1 MTSRGLKPVV
11 VFCAIYRINSFR
23 VLPVLRLSAMSSI
36 LTALFKVTI
45 GLLVDKGRDKAAEIL
60 KDGDVTDQRFHSL
73 IVREID
79 DIKSK
84 LDALSRKDLEASISF
99 FEEGIALLYEV
110 FDIVKSRN
118 ECGAATAQAACD
130 EAFSLVEGITR
141 LELTGLDESATRKLS
156 TAKERFKDARRKATE
171 AFKNEALKTSD
182 RILAMK
188 YRVMATILET
198 VDNPADAVAPC
209 GVCVKELNSL
219 SAVQNSFDVQLKTGI
234 QKVRGL
240 FGKEER
246 REIIFNVCHVNRV
259 IFDIALA
266 LGRLDFSPSVDI
278 GENRVIPLCDA
289 RVKDVLLKHGKEY
302 CCVPL
307 RSFGQEG
314 EEEHKLKNP
323 IGIATNSSGEL
334 IVTDLHYVKVFDNS
348 GNFVKQSSLSTD
360 EVNRTYARE
369 VATDMSDNIFVLT
382 RLEKPGSG
390 SSCWVYKL
398 TKTADLHQKFRLR
411 GEDKYSG
418 LSVNDKGK
426 VVTVRGRNGVE
437 EYNSDGEFVRSFGK
451 GIIAFAYDVIVTND
465 GRAMVADDIDHCVHI
480 FGESGDYL
488 DKFKLQIDYD
498 YIGITFHR
506 AGEQV
511 LVAGNRLDKPQQ
523 VEIYSKDGEFLYCAE
538 IAIDR
543 GIHDMTTITV
553 TTKGHMAC
561 ISGNKVFIF

>member
-1 MTSRGLKPVV
+1 
-11 VFCAIYRINSFR
+11 
-23 VLPVLRLSAMSSI
+23 MSSI
-36 LTALFKVTI
+36 VTTLFEATI
-45 GLLVDKGRDKAAEIL
+45 GLLVNKGRDKAAEIL
-60 KDGDVTDQRFHSL
+60 KNGDVTDQKFRSL

-130 EAFSLVEGITR
+130 EAFSLVEGIRR

-156 TAKERFKDARRKATE
+156 TAKKRFEDARREATR
-171 AFKNEALKTSD
+171 AFKNEGLKTSD

-278 GENRVIPLCDA
+278 GENRVIRLCDA
-289 RVKDVLLKHGKEY
+289 KVKDVLLEHGKEY

-307 RSFGQEG
+307 RLLGQEG
-314 EEEHKLKNP
+314 EEEHKLKDP
-323 IGIATNSSGEL
+323 MGIATNSSGQF

-348 GNFVKQSSLSTD
+348 GKFVKQSSLSTD
-360 EVNRTYARE
+360 EVNTIYAHE

-382 RLEKPGSG
+382 RLEKPERERSY
-390 SSCWVYKL
+390 WVYKL
-398 TKTADLHQKFRLR
+398 TKTADLHHKFRLR
-411 GEDKYSG
+411 GESLYWG
-418 LSVNDKGK
+418 LSVSDKGK
-426 VVTVRGRNGVE
+426 VVTLRDFKVVE
-437 EYNSDGEFVRSFGK
+437 EYNTDGEFVRIFGK
-451 GIIAFAYDVIVTND
+451 GIISSAFSVIVTND
-465 GRAMVADDIDHCVHI
+465 GRAMVVDEDDHCVHI

-488 DKFKLQIDYD
+488 DKFKLQQIDCRYTS
-498 YIGITFHR
+498 ISFHR

-511 LVAGNRLDKPQQ
+511 VVTGTREGKPLQF
-523 VEIYSKDGEFLYCAE
+523 EIYSKDGEFVYCAE
-538 IAIDR
+538 IAIDGGIRFVR
-543 GIHDMTTITV
+543 GITM
-553 TTKGHMAC
+553 TTKGRIAC
-561 ISGNKVFIF
+561 VVDDKVLIF

>member
-1 MTSRGLKPVV
+1 
-11 VFCAIYRINSFR
+11 
-23 VLPVLRLSAMSSI
+23 MSSI
-36 LTALFKVTI
+36 VTALFKVTI
-45 GLLVDKGRDKAAEIL
+45 GLLVNKGRDKAAEIL

-84 LDALSRKDLEASISF
+84 LDALSRSNLEASISF
-99 FEEGIALLYEV
+99 FKEGIALLYEV
-110 FDIVKSRN
+110 FDIVKFRN
-118 ECGAATAQAACD
+118 ERGAATTQAACH
-130 EAFSLVEGITR
+130 EAFSIVEGITR

-156 TAKERFKDARRKATE
+156 TAKERFKDARREATR
-171 AFKNEALKTSD
+171 AFKNEGLKTSD

-278 GENRVIPLCDA
+278 GENRVIPLCDV

-302 CCVPL
+302 CCVPSRL
-307 RSFGQEG
+307 FGQDG
-314 EEEHKLKNP
+314 KEEHKLEHP
-323 IGIATNSSGEL
+323 LSITTNSSGQF

-348 GNFVKQSSLSTD
+348 GKFVKQSRLPTN
-360 EVNRTYARE
+360 VVGTTYARE
-369 VATDMSDNIFVLT
+369 VATDMSDNIFLLIRPPVLT
-382 RLEKPGSG
+382 KRSH
-390 SSCWVYKL
+390 WVYKL
-398 TKTADLHQKFRLR
+398 TKTADLHHAFRLR
-411 GEDKYSG
+411 GEGWYSG
-418 LSVNDKGK
+418 LSVSDKGN
-426 VVTVRGRNGVE
+426 VVTLQNGNAVE
-437 EYNSDGEFVRSFGK
+437 EYNTDGKFVRSFGERK
-451 GIIAFAYDVIVTND
+451 IMVAFAVIVIND
-465 GRAMVADDIDHCVHI
+465 GRTMVADQGNHCVHI
-480 FGESGDYL
+480 FGESGDHL
-488 DKFKLQIDYD
+488 RKFKLQQINYD
-498 YIGITFHR
+498 FTSITFHR

-511 LVAGNRLDKPQQ
+511 VVAGTRVGKLLRF
-523 VEIYSKDGEFLYCAE
+523 EIYSKDGEFVYCEEVAM
-538 IAIDR
+538 DGGVR
-543 GIHDMTTITV
+543 FVTGIRM
-553 TTKGHMAC
+553 TTKGRIAC
-561 ISGNKVFIF
+561 VVNDKVFIF

>member
-1 MTSRGLKPVV
+1 
-11 VFCAIYRINSFR
+11 
-23 VLPVLRLSAMSSI
+23 MSSI
-36 LTALFKVTI
+36 VTTLFKATL
-45 GLLVDKGRDKAAEIL
+45 GLLVNKGRDKAAEIL

-156 TAKERFKDARRKATE
+156 TAKKRFKDARREATR
-171 AFKNEALKTSD
+171 AFKNEGLKTYD

-266 LGRLDFSPSVDI
+266 LGRLDFCPSVDI
-278 GENRVIPLCDA
+278 GENRVIPLCDV

-307 RSFGQEG
+307 RSLGQEG
-314 EEEHKLKNP
+314 EEEHKLKEP
-323 IGIATNSSGEL
+323 MGIATNSSGQF

-348 GNFVKQSSLSTD
+348 GNFVKQSSLFTD
-360 EVNRTYARE
+360 EVKTTFAFE

-382 RLEKPGSG
+382 ILGKPGIELSY
-390 SSCWVYKL
+390 WVYKL
-398 TKTADLHQKFRLR
+398 TKTADLHHKFRLR
-411 GEDKYSG
+411 NGFYRR
-418 LSVNDKGK
+418 LSVSDEGK
-426 VVTVRGRNGVE
+426 VVTLRYFETVE
-437 EYNSDGEFVRSFGK
+437 EYNTDGEFVRSFGQ
-451 GIIAFAYDVIVTND
+451 GIISSAFSVIVTND
-465 GRAMVADDIDHCVHI
+465 GRVMVADQVDHCVHI

-488 DKFKLQIDYD
+488 DKFKLQRIDY
-498 YIGITFHR
+498 YYTSITFHR

-511 LVAGNRLDKPQQ
+511 VVAGTRVGKLLQF
-523 VEIYSKDGEFLYCAE
+523 EIYSKDGEFVYCAE
-538 IAIDR
+538 IAIDGGIRFVR
-543 GIHDMTTITV
+543 GITM
-553 TTKGHMAC
+553 TTKGRIAC
-561 ISGNKVFIF
+561 VVDDKVFIF

>member
-1 MTSRGLKPVV
+1 M
-11 VFCAIYRINSFR
+11 A
-23 VLPVLRLSAMSSI
+23 
-36 LTALFKVTI
+36 TALFKVTI
-45 GLLVDKGRDKAAEIL
+45 GLLVNKGRDKAAEIL

-118 ECGAATAQAACD
+118 ERGAATAQAACD

-156 TAKERFKDARRKATE
+156 TAKERFKDARREATR
-171 AFKNEALKTSD
+171 AFKNEGLKTSD

-266 LGRLDFSPSVDI
+266 LGRVDFSPSVDI

-289 RVKDVLLKHGKEY
+289 KVKDVLLKHGKEY
-302 CCVPL
+302 CCVPP
-307 RSFGQEG
+307 RSLGQEG
-314 EEEHKLKNP
+314 KEEHKLKDP
-323 IGIATNSSGEL
+323 RCVATNFSGEFIL
-334 IVTDLHYVKVFDNS
+334 TDLHHVKVFDNS
-348 GNFVKQSSLSTD
+348 GKFMKQSSLSTD
-360 EVNRTYARE
+360 EVNTTYAYE
-369 VATDMSDNIFVLT
+369 VATDMNDNIFVLT
-382 RLEKPGSG
+382 KLEKPGSEL
-390 SSCWVYKL
+390 SYWVYKL
-398 TKTADLHQKFRLR
+398 TKTADLHHKFRLR
-411 GEDKYSG
+411 GKGWYRG
-418 LSVNDKGK
+418 LSV
-426 VVTVRGRNGVE
+426 
-437 EYNSDGEFVRSFGK
+437 SD
-451 GIIAFAYDVIVTND
+451 
-465 GRAMVADDIDHCVHI
+465 
-480 FGESGDYL
+480 
-488 DKFKLQIDYD
+488 
-498 YIGITFHR
+498 
-506 AGEQV
+506 
-511 LVAGNRLDKPQQ
+511 
-523 VEIYSKDGEFLYCAE
+523 
-538 IAIDR
+538 
-543 GIHDMTTITV
+543 
-553 TTKGHMAC
+553 
-561 ISGNKVFIF
+561 

>member
-1 MTSRGLKPVV
+1 
-11 VFCAIYRINSFR
+11 
-23 VLPVLRLSAMSSI
+23 MSSI
-36 LTALFKVTI
+36 VTTLFEATI
-45 GLLVDKGRDKAAEIL
+45 GLLVNKGRDKAAEIL
-60 KDGDVTDQRFHSL
+60 KNGDVTDQRFHSL

-118 ECGAATAQAACD
+118 ERGAATAQAACD

-156 TAKERFKDARRKATE
+156 TAKERFKDARREATR
-171 AFKNEALKTSD
+171 AFKNEGLKTYD

-246 REIIFNVCHVNRV
+246 SEIIFNVCHVNRV

-266 LGRLDFSPSVDI
+266 LGRLDFSPSVNI

-289 RVKDVLLKHGKEY
+289 RVKDFLLRHGKEY
-302 CCVPL
+302 CCVPP
-307 RSFGQEG
+307 RSFGRG
-314 EEEHKLKNP
+314 GKEEPKLKHP
-323 IGIATNSSGEL
+323 MAIATNSSGEF
-334 IVTDLHYVKVFDNS
+334 IITDMHHVKHVKVFDNS

-360 EVNRTYARE
+360 EPNRTFAFE
-369 VATDMSDNIFVLT
+369 VATDMSDNIFVLIE
-382 RLEKPGSG
+382 LEKPGSEL
-390 SSCWVYKL
+390 SYWVYKL
-398 TKTADLHQKFRLR
+398 TKTADLHHRFRLR
-411 GEDKYSG
+411 GEGEHKLYRG
-418 LSVNDKGK
+418 LSVSDRGK
-426 VVTVRGRNGVE
+426 VVTIWNKTVVE
-437 EYNSDGEFVRSFGK
+437 QYDTDGEYIHSFEL
-451 GIIAFAYDVIVTND
+451 GIISSEQDVTVAND
-465 GRAMVADDIDHCVHI
+465 GRVMVVQLGDPCVYI
-480 FGESGDYL
+480 FSESGDYL
-488 DKFKLQIDYD
+488 NKFKLQQIDYG
-498 YIGITFHR
+498 YTSITFHR

-511 LVAGNRLDKPQQ
+511 VVAGTRLGKLLQ
-523 VEIYSKDGEFLYCAE
+523 VEIYSKYGKFVRCAE
-538 IAIDR
+538 IAMDD
-543 GIHDMTTITV
+543 GIYFVKGITL
-553 TTKGHMAC
+553 TTKGRIAC
-561 ISGNKVFIF
+561 VADGKVFIF

>member
-1 MTSRGLKPVV
+1 
-11 VFCAIYRINSFR
+11 
-23 VLPVLRLSAMSSI
+23 MSSI
-36 LTALFKVTI
+36 VTTLFKVTI
-45 GLLVDKGRDKAAEIL
+45 GLLVNKGRDKAAEIL
-60 KDGDVTDQRFHSL
+60 KNGDVTDQRFHSL

-156 TAKERFKDARRKATE
+156 TAKKRFEDARREATR
-171 AFKNEALKTSD
+171 AFKNEGLKTSD

-234 QKVRGL
+234 QKVWGL

-246 REIIFNVCHVNRV
+246 REIIWNVCHVNRV

-266 LGRLDFSPSVDI
+266 LGRLDFSPRVDT
-278 GENRVIPLCDA
+278 GENRVIPLCDR

-307 RSFGQEG
+307 WSFGQEG
-314 EEEHKLKNP
+314 EEEHKLKDP
-323 IGIATNSSGEL
+323 WDIATNSSGEF

-348 GNFVKQSSLSTD
+348 GKFVKQSSLFTD
-360 EVNRTYARE
+360 EVLNTTNACE

-382 RLEKPGSG
+382 RLEKPGGEESY
-390 SSCWVYKL
+390 WVYKL
-398 TKTADLHQKFRLR
+398 TKTADLHHKFRLR
-411 GEDKYSG
+411 AEDKYSG
-418 LSVNDKGK
+418 LSVSDKGK
-426 VVTVRGRNGVE
+426 VVTLRDFEVVE
-437 EYNSDGEFVRSFGK
+437 EYNTDGEFVRCFGQ
-451 GIIAFAYDVIVTND
+451 GIIRFAVDVIVTND
-465 GRAMVADDIDHCVHI
+465 GRVMVADHADHCVHI

-488 DKFKLQIDYD
+488 DKFKLQRIDYHD
-498 YIGITFHR
+498 TSFTFHR

-511 LVAGNRLDKPQQ
+511 VVAGIRVGQPVQ
-523 VEIYSKDGEFLYCAE
+523 VVVYSNDGEFVYCAE
-538 IAIDR
+538 IEINVINVVR
-543 GIHDMTTITV
+543 KITM
-553 TTKGHMAC
+553 TTKGRIAC
-561 ISGNKVFIF
+561 TLYKRVIIF

>member
-1 MTSRGLKPVV
+1 
-11 VFCAIYRINSFR
+11 
-23 VLPVLRLSAMSSI
+23 MSSI
-36 LTALFKVTI
+36 ATALFKVTI

-118 ECGAATAQAACD
+118 ERGAATAQAACD

-156 TAKERFKDARRKATE
+156 TAKERFKDARREATR
-171 AFKNEALKTSD
+171 AFKNEGLKTSD

-266 LGRLDFSPSVDI
+266 LGRLDFCPSVDI
-278 GENRVIPLCDA
+278 GENRVIPLCDVK
-289 RVKDVLLKHGKEY
+289 VKDVLLKHGKEY
-302 CCVPL
+302 CCLPL
-307 RSFGQEG
+307 RLLGQEG

-323 IGIATNSSGEL
+323 RGIATNSSGQF

-348 GNFVKQSSLSTD
+348 GKFVKQSSLST
-360 EVNRTYARE
+360 EVNKTFARE

-382 RLEKPGSG
+382 RLEKPGREESY
-390 SSCWVYKL
+390 WVYKL
-398 TKTADLHQKFRLR
+398 TKTADLHHKFRLM
-411 GEDKYSG
+411 GKANYMEYIG
-418 LSVNDKGK
+418 LSVSDKGK
-426 VVTVRGRNGVE
+426 VVTLRDWGAVE
-437 EYNSDGEFVRSFGK
+437 EYNPDGEFVRSFGR
-451 GIIAFAYDVIVTND
+451 GIISAAFSVIVTND
-465 GRAMVADDIDHCVHI
+465 GRVMVADQGNHCVHI

-488 DKFKLQIDYD
+488 DKFKLQRIDYD
-498 YIGITFHR
+498 YITISFHR

-511 LVAGNRLDKPQQ
+511 VVASTREGKPLQF
-523 VEIYSKDGEFLYCAE
+523 EIYSKDGEFVYCGE
-538 IAIDR
+538 IAIDG
-543 GIHDMTTITV
+543 GIRLVRRITM
-553 TTKGHMAC
+553 TTKGRIAC
-561 ISGNKVFIF
+561 VVDDKVFIF

>member
-1 MTSRGLKPVV
+1 
-11 VFCAIYRINSFR
+11 
-23 VLPVLRLSAMSSI
+23 MSSI
-36 LTALFKVTI
+36 ATALFKVII
-45 GLLVDKGRDKAAEIL
+45 GLLVNKGRDKVAEIL

-79 DIKSK
+79 DVKSK

-141 LELTGLDESATRKLS
+141 LELTDLDESATRKLS
-156 TAKERFKDARRKATE
+156 TAKKRFEDARREATR
-171 AFKNEALKTSD
+171 AFKNEGLKTYD

-219 SAVQNSFDVQLKTGI
+219 PAVQNSFDVQLKTGI
-234 QKVRGL
+234 QVRGL

-246 REIIFNVCHVNRV
+246 REITFNVCHVNRV

-266 LGRLDFSPSVDI
+266 LGRLDFCPSVDI
-278 GENRVIPLCDA
+278 GENRVIPLCDV
-289 RVKDVLLKHGKEY
+289 RVKEVLLKHGKEY
-302 CCVPL
+302 CCIPP

-314 EEEHKLKNP
+314 EEEHKLQEP
-323 IGIATNSSGEL
+323 MGIATNSSGEF
-334 IVTDLHYVKVFDNS
+334 IVTDLHYLKVFDNS
-348 GNFVKQSSLSTD
+348 GKFVKQSSLSTD
-360 EVNRTYARE
+360 EVKTTYALQ

-382 RLEKPGSG
+382 RLEEPESKLSH
-390 SSCWVYKL
+390 WVYKL
-398 TKTADLHQKFRLR
+398 TKTADLHHKFRLR
-411 GEDKYSG
+411 GEGWYWG
-418 LSVNDKGK
+418 LSVSDKGE
-426 VVTVRGRNGVE
+426 VVTLGGWNTVE
-437 EYNSDGEFVRSFGK
+437 EYNTDGEFVCSFGH
-451 GIIAFAYDVIVTND
+451 GIIRSAFAVIVIND
-465 GRAMVADDIDHCVHI
+465 GRAMVADQGDHCVHI

-488 DKFKLQIDYD
+488 DKFKLQRIDYD
-498 YIGITFHR
+498 YRSITFHR

-511 LVAGNRLDKPQQ
+511 VVAGTREGKPLQ
-523 VEIYSKDGEFLYCAE
+523 VEIYSKDGEFVYCAE
-538 IAIDR
+538 IAIDGGIRFVR
-543 GIHDMTTITV
+543 GITM
-553 TTKGHMAC
+553 TTKGRIAC
-561 ISGNKVFIF
+561 VARDDKVFIF

>member
-1 MTSRGLKPVV
+1 M
-11 VFCAIYRINSFR
+11 SFI
-23 VLPVLRLSAMSSI
+23 VANF
-36 LTALFKVTI
+36 FKATI
-45 GLLVDKGRDKAAEIL
+45 GLLVNKGRDKAAEIL
-60 KDGDVTDQRFHSL
+60 KDGDVTDQRFYSL

-84 LDALSRKDLEASISF
+84 LSALSRRELEASISF

-110 FDIVKSRN
+110 FNIVKSRN
-118 ECGAATAQAACD
+118 DCGPATAQAACD

-156 TAKERFKDARRKATE
+156 TAKKRFKDARREATR
-171 AFKNEALKTSD
+171 AFKNEGLKTSD

-266 LGRLDFSPSVDI
+266 SGRLDFCPSVDI
-278 GENRVIPLCDA
+278 GENRVIPLCDV
-289 RVKDVLLKHGKEY
+289 RVRDVLLKHDKEY
-302 CCVPL
+302 CCLSL

-314 EEEHKLKNP
+314 EEEHKLEEP
-323 IGIATNSSGEL
+323 RGIATNSSGEF

-348 GNFVKQSSLSTD
+348 GKFVKQSSLSTD
-360 EVNRTYARE
+360 EVNTTFARE

-382 RLEKPGSG
+382 ILEKPGSEL
-390 SSCWVYKL
+390 SYWVYKL
-398 TKTADLHQKFRLR
+398 TKTADLHHKFRLR
-411 GEDKYSG
+411 EEGWYSG
-418 LSVNDKGK
+418 LSVSDKGK
-426 VVTVRGRNGVE
+426 VVTLRDYNVVE
-437 EYNSDGEFVRSFGK
+437 EYNTDGEFVRSFGK
-451 GIIAFAYDVIVTND
+451 GIIRSAFAVIVTND
-465 GRAMVADDIDHCVHI
+465 GRAMVADQGDHCVHI

-488 DKFKLQIDYD
+488 DKFKLQRIDY
-498 YIGITFHR
+498 YNTSITFHR

-511 LVAGNRLDKPQQ
+511 VVAGTRVGKLLQF
-523 VEIYSKDGEFLYCAE
+523 EIYSKDGEFVYCAE
-538 IAIDR
+538 IAIDGGIRFVR
-543 GIHDMTTITV
+543 GITM
-553 TTKGHMAC
+553 TTKGRIAC
-561 ISGNKVFIF
+561 VVDDKVIIF

>member
-1 MTSRGLKPVV
+1 M
-11 VFCAIYRINSFR
+11 SFI
-23 VLPVLRLSAMSSI
+23 V
-36 LTALFKVTI
+36 TALFKVTI

-60 KDGDVTDQRFHSL
+60 KNGDVRDQRFHSL

-156 TAKERFKDARRKATE
+156 TAKKRFEDARREATR
-171 AFKNEALKTSD
+171 AFKNEGLKTSD

-219 SAVQNSFDVQLKTGI
+219 SAVQNSFDVQLMTGI
-234 QKVRGL
+234 QKVWGL

-246 REIIFNVCHVNRV
+246 RETIWNVCHVNRV

-266 LGRLDFSPSVDI
+266 LGRLDFCPSVGI
-278 GENRVIPLCDA
+278 GENRVIPLCDV
-289 RVKDVLLKHGKEY
+289 RVRDVLLEHGKEY
-302 CCVPL
+302 CCFPL
-307 RSFGQEG
+307 RLLGQEG
-314 EEEHKLKNP
+314 EEEHKLKDP
-323 IGIATNSSGEL
+323 MGIATNSSGEF

-348 GNFVKQSSLSTD
+348 GKFVKQSSLSTA
-360 EVNRTYARE
+360 EVKTTLALD
-369 VATDMSDNIFVLT
+369 VATDMSDNIFVRTTLK
-382 RLEKPGSG
+382 KPVEGLSY
-390 SSCWVYKL
+390 WVYKL
-398 TKTADLHQKFRLR
+398 TKTADLHHKFRLR
-411 GEDKYSG
+411 GKGWYWG
-418 LSVNDKGK
+418 LSISDKGK
-426 VVTVRGRNGVE
+426 VVTLWTGRIVE
-437 EYNSDGEFVRSFGK
+437 EYNTDGEFVRSFGQ
-451 GIIAFAYDVIVTND
+451 GIIRAAFDVIVIND
-465 GRAMVADDIDHCVHI
+465 GRVMVADEDDHCVHI

-488 DKFKLQIDYD
+488 DKFKLQRIDYD
-498 YIGITFHR
+498 VTSITFHR

-511 LVAGNRLDKPQQ
+511 VVPGFRVGKPLQ
-523 VEIYSKDGEFLYCAE
+523 VEIYSKDGEFVYCAE
-538 IAIDR
+538 IAIDCEIHFVR
-543 GIHDMTTITV
+543 GITM
-553 TTKGHMAC
+553 TTKGRIAC
-561 ISGNKVFIF
+561 VLDDKVFIF

>member
-1 MTSRGLKPVV
+1 M
-11 VFCAIYRINSFR
+11 
-23 VLPVLRLSAMSSI
+23 
-36 LTALFKVTI
+36 
-45 GLLVDKGRDKAAEIL
+45 LVNKDRDRAAEIL
-60 KDGDVTDQRFHSL
+60 KDGDVTDCSL
-73 IVREID
+73 IVRKID
-79 DIKSK
+79 NIKST
-84 LDALSRKDLEASISF
+84 LDALSRKSLEASISF
-99 FEEGIALLYEV
+99 FEEGLALLYEV

-156 TAKERFKDARRKATE
+156 TAKERFEDARREATR
-171 AFKNEALKTSD
+171 AFKNEGLKTSD

-219 SAVQNSFDVQLKTGI
+219 PAVQNSFDVQLKTGI

-278 GENRVIPLCDA
+278 GENRVIPLCDV

-307 RSFGQEG
+307 RLLGQEG
-314 EEEHKLKNP
+314 EEEHKLKGP
-323 IGIATNSSGEL
+323 MGIATNSSGQF

-348 GNFVKQSSLSTD
+348 GNSVKQSSLFTD
-360 EVNRTYARE
+360 EVKTTFAFE

-382 RLEKPGSG
+382 RLRKLTELSY
-390 SSCWVYKL
+390 WVYKL
-398 TKTADLHQKFRLR
+398 TKTTDLHHRFLLR
-411 GEDKYSG
+411 GEREG
-418 LSVNDKGK
+418 FLLGHPFV
-426 VVTVRGRNGVE
+426 GVKTR
-437 EYNSDGEFVRSFGK
+437 F
-451 GIIAFAYDVIVTND
+451 
-465 GRAMVADDIDHCVHI
+465 
-480 FGESGDYL
+480 
-488 DKFKLQIDYD
+488 
-498 YIGITFHR
+498 
-506 AGEQV
+506 
-511 LVAGNRLDKPQQ
+511 
-523 VEIYSKDGEFLYCAE
+523 
-538 IAIDR
+538 
-543 GIHDMTTITV
+543 
-553 TTKGHMAC
+553 
-561 ISGNKVFIF
+561 

>member
-1 MTSRGLKPVV
+1 
-11 VFCAIYRINSFR
+11 
-23 VLPVLRLSAMSSI
+23 MSSI
-36 LTALFKVTI
+36 VTTLFEATI
-45 GLLVDKGRDKAAEIL
+45 GLLVNKGRDEATEIL
-60 KDGDVTDQRFHSL
+60 KDGDVTGHRFHFL

-79 DIKSK
+79 DIKLK
-84 LDALSRKDLEASISF
+84 LDALSREDLEASISF

-156 TAKERFKDARRKATE
+156 TAKERFKDARREATR
-171 AFKNEALKTSD
+171 AFKNEGLKTSD

-246 REIIFNVCHVNRV
+246 SEIIFNVCHVNRV

-266 LGRLDFSPSVDI
+266 LGRLDFSPSVNI

-289 RVKDVLLKHGKEY
+289 RVKDFLLRHGKEY
-302 CCVPL
+302 CCVPP
-307 RSFGQEG
+307 RSFGLG
-314 EEEHKLKNP
+314 GKEEPKLKHP
-323 IGIATNSSGEL
+323 MAIATNSSGEF
-334 IVTDLHYVKVFDNS
+334 IITDMHHVKHVKVFDNS

-360 EVNRTYARE
+360 EPNRTFAFE
-369 VATDMSDNIFVLT
+369 VATDMSDNIFVLIE
-382 RLEKPGSG
+382 LEKPGSEL
-390 SSCWVYKL
+390 SYWVYKL
-398 TKTADLHQKFRLR
+398 TKTADLHHRFRLR
-411 GEDKYSG
+411 GEDEYNG
-418 LSVNDKGK
+418 LSVSDKGK
-426 VVTVRGRNGVE
+426 VVTLRHWDTVE
-437 EYNSDGEFVRSFGK
+437 EYNTDGEFVRSFGQ
-451 GIIAFAYDVIVTND
+451 GIISSAFSVIVTND
-465 GRAMVADDIDHCVHI
+465 GRVMVADQVDHCVHI

-488 DKFKLQIDYD
+488 DKFKLQQIDCRYTS
-498 YIGITFHR
+498 ISFHR

-511 LVAGNRLDKPQQ
+511 VVTGTREGKPLQ
-523 VEIYSKDGEFLYCAE
+523 VEIYSKDGEFVYCAE
-538 IAIDR
+538 IAIDGWFR
-543 GIHDMTTITV
+543 NLRKITL
-553 TTKGHMAC
+553 TTKGRIAC
-561 ISGNKVFIF
+561 VADGKVFIF

>member
-1 MTSRGLKPVV
+1 
-11 VFCAIYRINSFR
+11 
-23 VLPVLRLSAMSSI
+23 MSSI
-36 LTALFKVTI
+36 VTALFKVTI
-45 GLLVDKGRDKAAEIL
+45 GLLVNKGRDKAAEIL

-99 FEEGIALLYEV
+99 FEEGIVLLYEV

-198 VDNPADAVAPC
+198 VDNFADAVAPC
-209 GVCVKELNSL
+209 GVCAKELNSL

-246 REIIFNVCHVNRV
+246 REIIYNVCHVNRV

-266 LGRLDFSPSVDI
+266 LGRLDFRPSVDI

-307 RSFGQEG
+307 RSLGQEG
-314 EEEHKLKNP
+314 EEEHKLKKP
-323 IGIATNSSGEL
+323 WRIATNSSGEF

-348 GNFVKQSSLSTD
+348 GNFVKQSSPSTD
-360 EVNRTYARE
+360 EVNATYARE

-382 RLEKPGSG
+382 RLEKPGRELSY
-390 SSCWVYKL
+390 WVYKL
-398 TKTADLHQKFRLR
+398 TKTADLHHKFRLR
-411 GEDKYSG
+411 GEGWYRG
-418 LSVNDKGK
+418 LSVTDKGE
-426 VVTVRGRNGVE
+426 VVTLRDCYTVE
-437 EYNSDGEFVRSFGK
+437 EFNTDGEFVRSYGEE
-451 GIIAFAYDVIVTND
+451 IIRSATDVTVTND
-465 GRAMVADDIDHCVHI
+465 GRVMVADQVDHCVHI

-488 DKFKLQIDYD
+488 DKFKLQQIDCHYRS
-498 YIGITFHR
+498 ISFHR

-511 LVAGNRLDKPQQ
+511 VVTGTREGKLLQF
-523 VEIYSKDGEFLYCAE
+523 EIYSKDGEFVYCAE
-538 IAIDR
+538 IAIDG
-543 GIHDMTTITV
+543 GIRFVGGITM
-553 TTKGHMAC
+553 TTKGRIAC
-561 ISGNKVFIF
+561 LVDDKVIIF

>member
-1 MTSRGLKPVV
+1 
-11 VFCAIYRINSFR
+11 
-23 VLPVLRLSAMSSI
+23 MSSI
-36 LTALFKVTI
+36 ITTLFKATL
-45 GLLVDKGRDKAAEIL
+45 GLLVNKGRDKAAEIL

-118 ECGAATAQAACD
+118 ECGAATAQTACD
-130 EAFSLVEGITR
+130 EAFSLVEGIRR

-156 TAKERFKDARRKATE
+156 TAKKRFEDARREATR
-171 AFKNEALKTSD
+171 AFKNEGLKTSD

-246 REIIFNVCHVNRV
+246 REIIYNVCHVNRV

-266 LGRLDFSPSVDI
+266 LGRVDFSPSVDI
-278 GENRVIPLCDA
+278 GENKVIPLCDA
-289 RVKDVLLKHGKEY
+289 RVKDVLLSHGKEY
-302 CCVPL
+302 CCVPP

-314 EEEHKLKNP
+314 KEEHKLKEP
-323 IGIATNSSGEL
+323 WGIATNSSGQF
-334 IVTDLHYVKVFDNS
+334 IVTDLHQVKVFDDC

-360 EVNRTYARE
+360 EVNTTFAYA
-369 VATDMSDNIFVLT
+369 VTTDMSDNIFLLT
-382 RLEKPGSG
+382 RLEKPGREKSF
-390 SSCWVYKL
+390 WVYKL
-398 TKTADLHQKFRLR
+398 SKTADVHHKFRLR
-411 GEDKYSG
+411 GEGWYSG
-418 LSVNDKGK
+418 LSVSEKGK
-426 VVTVRGRNGVE
+426 VLTLRDWNALE
-437 EYNSDGEFVRSFGK
+437 EYNTDGEFVRSFGK
-451 GIIAFAYDVIVTND
+451 GIIRLAEAVIVTND
-465 GRAMVADDIDHCVHI
+465 GRVMVADEDDHCVHI

-488 DKFKLQIDYD
+488 DKFKLQQIDCRYTS
-498 YIGITFHR
+498 ISFHR

-511 LVAGNRLDKPQQ
+511 VVTGTREGKPLQ
-523 VEIYSKDGEFLYCAE
+523 VEIYSKDGEFVYCAE
-538 IAIDR
+538 IAIDGGIRFVR
-543 GIHDMTTITV
+543 GITM
-553 TTKGHMAC
+553 TTKGRIAC
-561 ISGNKVFIF
+561 VVDDKVIIF

>member
-1 MTSRGLKPVV
+1 
-11 VFCAIYRINSFR
+11 
-23 VLPVLRLSAMSSI
+23 MSSI
-36 LTALFKVTI
+36 VTTLFEATI
-45 GLLVDKGRDKAAEIL
+45 GLLLNKGRDKAAEIL
-60 KDGDVTDQRFHSL
+60 KDGDVTDQKFRSL

-79 DIKSK
+79 DIRSK

-130 EAFSLVEGITR
+130 EAFSLVEGIRR

-156 TAKERFKDARRKATE
+156 IAKKRFEDARREATR
-171 AFKNEALKTSD
+171 AFKNEGLKTSD

-234 QKVRGL
+234 QVRGL

-302 CCVPL
+302 CCVPP
-307 RSFGQEG
+307 RSFDQQGK
-314 EEEHKLKNP
+314 EEHKLKEP
-323 IGIATNSSGEL
+323 WDIATNSSGEF
-334 IVTDLHYVKVFDNS
+334 IVIDLHYVKVFDNS
-348 GNFVKQSSLSTD
+348 GKFVKQSSLSTD
-360 EVNRTYARE
+360 EVNTIYALG

-382 RLEKPGSG
+382 RLEKPGSEL
-390 SSCWVYKL
+390 SYWVYKL
-398 TKTADLHQKFRLR
+398 TKTADLHHKFRLR
-411 GEDKYSG
+411 GEGWYWG
-418 LSVNDKGK
+418 LSVSDKGS
-426 VVTVRGRNGVE
+426 VVTLRDYIVVE
-437 EYNSDGEFVRSFGK
+437 EYNTDGEFVRSFGQ
-451 GIIAFAYDVIVTND
+451 GIIRLAFAVIVTND
-465 GRAMVADDIDHCVHI
+465 GRAMVADHDHCVHI

-488 DKFKLQIDYD
+488 DKFKVQRIDYD
-498 YIGITFHR
+498 YISITFHR

-511 LVAGNRLDKPQQ
+511 VVAGCRVGKPLQ
-523 VEIYSKDGEFLYCAE
+523 VEIYSKDGEFVYCAE
-538 IAIDR
+538 IAIDGGIRFVR
-543 GIHDMTTITV
+543 GITM
-553 TTKGHMAC
+553 TTKGRIAC
-561 ISGNKVFIF
+561 VVNRKVFIF

>member
-1 MTSRGLKPVV
+1 
-11 VFCAIYRINSFR
+11 
-23 VLPVLRLSAMSSI
+23 MSSI
-36 LTALFKVTI
+36 ATALFKVTI
-45 GLLVDKGRDKAAEIL
+45 GLLVNKGRDKAAEIL

-156 TAKERFKDARRKATE
+156 TAKERFKDARREATR
-171 AFKNEALKTSD
+171 AFKNEGLKTSD

-266 LGRLDFSPSVDI
+266 LGRLDFCPSVDI
-278 GENRVIPLCDA
+278 GENRVIPLCDV

-302 CCVPL
+302 CCIPP

-314 EEEHKLKNP
+314 EEEHKLKEP
-323 IGIATNSSGEL
+323 MGIATNSSGQF

-348 GNFVKQSSLSTD
+348 GKFVKQSSLSTD
-360 EVNRTYARE
+360 EVNKTFARE

-382 RLEKPGSG
+382 KLEKPGSEL
-390 SSCWVYKL
+390 SYWVYKL
-398 TKTADLHQKFRLR
+398 SKTADLHHKFRLR
-411 GEDKYSG
+411 AEGKYSG
-418 LSVNDKGK
+418 LSVSDKGN
-426 VVTVRGRNGVE
+426 VVTLRDYDVVE
-437 EYNSDGEFVRSFGK
+437 EYNTDGEFVRSFGQ
-451 GIIAFAYDVIVTND
+451 GIIRLAFAVIVTND
-465 GRAMVADDIDHCVHI
+465 GRAMVADQGDHCVHI

-488 DKFKLQIDYD
+488 DKFKLQRIDYD
-498 YIGITFHR
+498 YRSITFHR

-511 LVAGNRLDKPQQ
+511 VFAGTREGKPLQ
-523 VEIYSKDGEFLYCAE
+523 VEIYSKDGEFVYCAE
-538 IAIDR
+538 IAIDSEILPMK
-543 GIHDMTTITV
+543 GMTM
-553 TTKGHMAC
+553 TTKGRIAC
-561 ISGNKVFIF
+561 VGDDKVFIF

>member
-1 MTSRGLKPVV
+1 
-11 VFCAIYRINSFR
+11 
-23 VLPVLRLSAMSSI
+23 MSSI
-36 LTALFKVTI
+36 VTTLFKATL
-45 GLLVDKGRDKAAEIL
+45 GLLVNKGRDKAAEIL
-60 KDGDVTDQRFHSL
+60 KDGDVTDQKFRSL

-118 ECGAATAQAACD
+118 ECGAATAQTACD
-130 EAFSLVEGITR
+130 EAFSLVEGIRR

-156 TAKERFKDARRKATE
+156 TAKERFKDARREATR
-171 AFKNEALKTSD
+171 AFKNEGLKTSD

-246 REIIFNVCHVNRV
+246 REIIYNVCHVNRV
-259 IFDIALA
+259 IFNMTLA
-266 LGRLDFSPSVDI
+266 FGRVGTCLSVDV
-278 GENRVIPLCDA
+278 GENKIISLCDA
-289 RVKDVLLKHGKEY
+289 RVKDFLLKNGKEY
-302 CCVPL
+302 CCVSP
-307 RSFGQEG
+307 RPFGRG
-314 EEEHKLKNP
+314 GKEEHKLKHP
-323 IGIATNSSGEL
+323 MAIATNSSGEF
-334 IVTDLHYVKVFDNS
+334 IVTDLHHVKVFDNS

-360 EVNRTYARE
+360 EVKTINALE

-382 RLEKPGSG
+382 KLVKPWGELSH
-390 SSCWVYKL
+390 WVYKL
-398 TKTADLHQKFRLR
+398 TKTADLHHKFRLR
-411 GEDKYSG
+411 GEGWYRG
-418 LSVNDKGK
+418 LSVSDKGN
-426 VVTVRGRNGVE
+426 VVTLRDWSAVE
-437 EYNSDGEFVRSFGK
+437 EYNTDGEFVRCFGE
-451 GIIAFAYDVIVTND
+451 GIIRSAFSVIVTND
-465 GRAMVADDIDHCVHI
+465 GRAMVVDDDDHCVHI

-488 DKFKLQIDYD
+488 DKFKLQRIDY
-498 YIGITFHR
+498 YYTSITFHR

-511 LVAGNRLDKPQQ
+511 VVAGTRVGKLLQF
-523 VEIYSKDGEFLYCAE
+523 EIYSKDGEFVYCAE
-538 IAIDR
+538 IAIDGGIRFVR
-543 GIHDMTTITV
+543 GITM
-553 TTKGHMAC
+553 TTKGRIAC
-561 ISGNKVFIF
+561 VVDDKVFIF

>member
-1 MTSRGLKPVV
+1 
-11 VFCAIYRINSFR
+11 
-23 VLPVLRLSAMSSI
+23 MSSI
-36 LTALFKVTI
+36 VTTLFKATL
-45 GLLVDKGRDKAAEIL
+45 GLLVNKGRDKAAEIL

-118 ECGAATAQAACD
+118 ERGAATAQAACD
-130 EAFSLVEGITR
+130 EAFSLVEGIRR
-141 LELTGLDESATRKLS
+141 LELTGLDESAKRKLS
-156 TAKERFKDARRKATE
+156 IAKKRFEDARREATR
-171 AFKNEALKTSD
+171 AFKNEGLKTSD

-278 GENRVIPLCDA
+278 GENRVIPLCDV

-307 RSFGQEG
+307 RSLGQEG
-314 EEEHKLKNP
+314 EEEHKLKEP
-323 IGIATNSSGEL
+323 MGIATNSSGQF
-334 IVTDLHYVKVFDNS
+334 IVIDLHYVKVFDNS
-348 GNFVKQSSLSTD
+348 GKFVKQSSLSTD
-360 EVNRTYARE
+360 EVNTIHAHE
-369 VATDMSDNIFVLT
+369 VATDMSDNIFVRT
-382 RLEKPGSG
+382 KLEKPWSKTFN
-390 SSCWVYKL
+390 WVYKL
-398 TKTADLHQKFRLR
+398 TKTADLHHKFRLR
-411 GEDKYSG
+411 GEVWYSG
-418 LSVNDKGK
+418 LSVSDKGE
-426 VVTVRGRNGVE
+426 VVTLRDWNTVE
-437 EYNSDGEFVRSFGK
+437 EYNTDGEFVRSFGK
-451 GIIAFAYDVIVTND
+451 GIIRFAYAVIVTND
-465 GRAMVADDIDHCVHI
+465 GRAMVADQGDHCVHI

-488 DKFKLQIDYD
+488 DKFKLQRIDYD
-498 YIGITFHR
+498 YTRITFHR

-511 LVAGNRLDKPQQ
+511 VVAGIRVGKPLQ
-523 VEIYSKDGEFLYCAE
+523 VEIYSKDGEFVYCAE
-538 IAIDR
+538 IAIDGGIRFVR
-543 GIHDMTTITV
+543 GITM
-553 TTKGHMAC
+553 TTKGRIAC
-561 ISGNKVFIF
+561 VVDDKVFIF